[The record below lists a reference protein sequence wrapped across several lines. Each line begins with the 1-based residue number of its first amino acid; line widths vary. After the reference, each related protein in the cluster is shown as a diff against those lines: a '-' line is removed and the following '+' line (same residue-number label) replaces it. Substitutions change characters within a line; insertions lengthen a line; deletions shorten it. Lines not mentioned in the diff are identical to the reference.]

1 VSCSTLLLLRAQI
14 RKKVVARS
22 ALIAFRAEGLFVHY
36 FEKYTTLRIRM
47 RFISTLVIQKWLQP
61 AASWRACSARVVTMS
76 EDRKSGSPGNASSP
90 ALRSSLTLQIR

>member
-36 FEKYTTLRIRM
+36 FEKIYNIADTDAIHIDPCHPKVVAT
-47 RFISTLVIQKWLQP
+47 SCVV
-61 AASWRACSARVVTMS
+61 ACLL
-76 EDRKSGSPGNASSP
+76 G
-90 ALRSSLTLQIR
+90 